1 MSRRVSDRLGKLLII
16 TSFILF
22 AIAAYMSNIVNHQY
36 DSEGRL
42 VAGSGNLFITIRPED
57 ELTAEEVNDNN
68 ATGGEK
74 TPDNTS
80 ETDNPNAGENDN
92 PSNNG
97 ASGGNNGNN
106 SNNGGGDIGG
116 GSTPV
121 NPSTPDTPVTPE
133 PPAIDPSV
141 INLRNS
147 LQSRYGIPIR
157 LSVEVSGYSVGGYST
172 TPVTDTG
179 ELLRALYSLDND
191 LSKYPSGLFYE
202 LTSSKP
208 LNIYLIKNY
217 SNNSITGVTDH
228 YSNPTVISVATDKDF
243 DVTLH
248 HEMFHYMERYITG
261 RGANFN
267 ESEWN
272 TRFNPEGFNYVGSNT
287 GAINDSLSYTKNG
300 GRADSWF
307 VNRYAQTSAAEDRAS
322 TFEYMMADNKAACLN
337 YDMPV
342 YRKARYMAD
351 QLDYFTN
358 SCSSGTVEYW
368 ERFL

>member
-57 ELTAEEVNDNN
+57 ELTAEEVNDGN

-80 ETDNPNAGENDN
+80 EVENPNSGENGN

-97 ASGGNNGNN
+97 SNGGN
-106 SNNGGGDIGG
+106 NNGGGNSGG
-116 GSTPV
+116 NINGGTTPV

-141 INLRNS
+141 INLRNNI
-147 LQSRYGIPIR
+147 QNKYGLPIK

-228 YSNPTVISVATDKDF
+228 SGSTTIISVATDKDF

-261 RGANFN
+261 RGANFSN
-267 ESEWN
+267 WN
-272 TRFNPEGFNYVGSNT
+272 SFNPPGFSYVGNNT
-287 GAINDSLSYTKNG
+287 GAIDDSLSYTKNG
-300 GRADSWF
+300 GRADSYF
-307 VNRYAQTSAAEDRAS
+307 VNRYAQTSDAEDRAS

-337 YDMPV
+337 TGMPV
-342 YRKARYMAD
+342 YLKAKFMSE

>member
-1 MSRRVSDRLGKLLII
+1 MSRRVTDKLGKLLII

-42 VAGSGNLFITIRPED
+42 VAGSGNLFITVRPED
-57 ELTAEEVNDNN
+57 ELTAEDINDNG

-74 TPDNTS
+74 TPDNTG
-80 ETDNPNAGENDN
+80 EVDNPNAGDNNNN
-92 PSNNG
+92 PSNNE
-97 ASGGNNGNN
+97 SNGGNNGNN
-106 SNNGGGDIGG
+106 GNNGNGGDIGG

-121 NPSTPDTPVTPE
+121 NPSTPNPPAPPE
-133 PPAIDPSV
+133 PPAIDPAV
-141 INLRNS
+141 VNLRNTI
-147 LQSRYGIPIR
+147 QSRYGLPIR
-157 LSVEVSGYSVGGYST
+157 LSVEVNGYSVGGYST
-172 TPVTDTG
+172 APVTDTG
-179 ELLRALYSLDND
+179 ELLNALYSLDND

-208 LNIYLIKNY
+208 LNIYLVKNY

-228 YSNPTVISVATDKDF
+228 SGSTTIISVATDKDF

-248 HEMFHYMERYITG
+248 HEMFHYMERYVTG
-261 RGANFN
+261 RGANF
-267 ESEWN
+267 SSWN
-272 TRFNPEGFNYVGSNT
+272 NFNPVGFYYVGNDT
-287 GAINDSLSYTKNG
+287 AAINDSLSYTKNG
-300 GRADSWF
+300 GRADSYF

-337 YDMPV
+337 NGMPV
-342 YRKARYMAD
+342 YQKARFMAD

-358 SCSSGTVEYW
+358 SCSSGTTEYW

>member
-1 MSRRVSDRLGKLLII
+1 MSRRVSDKLGKLLII

-57 ELTAEEVNDNN
+57 ELTAEEVNDDG

-74 TPDNTS
+74 KPDNTGDV
-80 ETDNPNAGENDN
+80 DNPNAGEEN

-97 ASGGNNGNN
+97 NGGNNGN
-106 SNNGGGDIGG
+106 SGGNVDG

-121 NPSTPDTPVTPE
+121 NPSTPDTPVTPD

-141 INLRNS
+141 INLRNTI
-147 LQSRYGIPIR
+147 QSKYGLPIK
-157 LSVEVSGYSVGGYST
+157 LSIEVSGYSVGGYST

-191 LSKYPSGLFYE
+191 LSKYPAGLFYE
-202 LTSSKP
+202 LTAAKP
-208 LNIYLIKNY
+208 LNIYLVKNY
-217 SNNSITGVTDH
+217 SNSSITGVTDH
-228 YSNPTVISVATDKDF
+228 SGTPTVISVATDKDF

-248 HEMFHYMERYITG
+248 HEMFHYMERYITS

-267 ESEWN
+267 GWN
-272 TRFNPEGFNYVGSNT
+272 DFNPDEFNYVGTNT
-287 GAINDSLSYTKNG
+287 AAINDEWSYTKNG
-300 GRADSWF
+300 GRADSYF
-307 VNRYAQTSAAEDRAS
+307 VNRYAQTSEAEDRAS

-337 YDMPV
+337 SGMHV
-342 YRKARYMAD
+342 NAKARYMAD

-358 SCSSGTVEYW
+358 SCSSSTTEYW

>member
-74 TPDNTS
+74 KPDNTS

-97 ASGGNNGNN
+97 ASGGNNENGTNN
-106 SNNGGGDIGG
+106 GGDIGG

-157 LSVEVSGYSVGGYST
+157 LSVEVSDYSVGGYST

-267 ESEWN
+267 
-272 TRFNPEGFNYVGSNT
+272 
-287 GAINDSLSYTKNG
+287 D
-300 GRADSWF
+300 
-307 VNRYAQTSAAEDRAS
+307 
-322 TFEYMMADNKAACLN
+322 
-337 YDMPV
+337 
-342 YRKARYMAD
+342 
-351 QLDYFTN
+351 
-358 SCSSGTVEYW
+358 
-368 ERFL
+368 

>member
-1 MSRRVSDRLGKLLII
+1 MSRRVSDKLGKLLII

-42 VAGSGNLFITIRPED
+42 VAGSGNLFITIRPEG
-57 ELTAEEVNDNN
+57 ELTAEDINDNG

-74 TPDNTS
+74 IPDNTS
-80 ETDNPNAGENDN
+80 DVDNPNAGDNNN

-97 ASGGNNGNN
+97 NN
-106 SNNGGGDIGG
+106 GGDIGG
-116 GSTPV
+116 GSSPV
-121 NPSTPDTPVTPE
+121 NPSTPNPPAPPE

-141 INLRNS
+141 VNLRNTI
-147 LQSRYGIPIR
+147 QSRYGLPIR

-172 TPVTDTG
+172 TSVTDTG
-179 ELLRALYSLDND
+179 ELLNALYSLDND

-202 LTSSKP
+202 LTSSKT
-208 LNIYLIKNY
+208 LNIYLVKNY

-228 YSNPTVISVATDKDF
+228 SGSATIISVATDKDF

-261 RGANFN
+261 RGANFSN
-267 ESEWN
+267 WN
-272 TRFNPEGFNYVGSNT
+272 SFNPVGFYYVGNDT
-287 GAINDSLSYTKNG
+287 GAINDSLSYTRNG
-300 GRADSWF
+300 GRADSYF
-307 VNRYAQTSAAEDRAS
+307 VNRYAQTAAAEDRAS

-337 YDMPV
+337 DGMPV
-342 YRKARYMAD
+342 YQKARFMAD

-358 SCSSGTVEYW
+358 SCSSGTTEYW

>member
-1 MSRRVSDRLGKLLII
+1 M
-16 TSFILF
+16 
-22 AIAAYMSNIVNHQY
+22 
-36 DSEGRL
+36 
-42 VAGSGNLFITIRPED
+42 
-57 ELTAEEVNDNN
+57 
-68 ATGGEK
+68 
-74 TPDNTS
+74 
-80 ETDNPNAGENDN
+80 
-92 PSNNG
+92 
-97 ASGGNNGNN
+97 
-106 SNNGGGDIGG
+106 
-116 GSTPV
+116 
-121 NPSTPDTPVTPE
+121 
-133 PPAIDPSV
+133 
-141 INLRNS
+141 
-147 LQSRYGIPIR
+147 
-157 LSVEVSGYSVGGYST
+157 
-172 TPVTDTG
+172 
-179 ELLRALYSLDND
+179 
-191 LSKYPSGLFYE
+191 FYE

-300 GRADSWF
+300 GRVDSWF

>member
-1 MSRRVSDRLGKLLII
+1 MSRRVSDKLGKLLII

-57 ELTAEEVNDNN
+57 ELTAEEINDNG
-68 ATGGEK
+68 ATGDEK
-74 TPDNTS
+74 TPDNTNV
-80 ETDNPNAGENDN
+80 ENPNAGDN
-92 PSNNG
+92 NPANNG
-97 ASGGNNGNN
+97 SDVGNNGNSGGN
-106 SNNGGGDIGG
+106 GNNGNGGGHINGG
-116 GSTPV
+116 TTPV
-121 NPSTPDTPVTPE
+121 NPSNPDTPSTPDV
-133 PPAIDPSV
+133 PAIDPAV

-147 LQSRYGIPIR
+147 IQSRYGIPIR
-157 LSVEVSGYSVGGYST
+157 LSVEASGYSVGGYST

-179 ELLRALYSLDND
+179 ELLNALYSLDND

-202 LTSSKP
+202 LISSKP
-208 LNIYLIKNY
+208 LNIYLVKNY

-228 YSNPTVISVATDKDF
+228 SGSFTIISVATDKDF

-261 RGANFN
+261 RGANFSN
-267 ESEWN
+267 WN
-272 TRFNPEGFNYVGSNT
+272 SFNPVGFNYVGNDT

-300 GRADSWF
+300 GRADSYF

-337 YDMPV
+337 NGMPV
-342 YRKARYMAD
+342 YLKAKNMAD

-358 SCSSGTVEYW
+358 SCSSSTTEYW